1 MAGDKQNI
9 KENRQ
14 EIKPDIDESEDRE
27 SVPSELFYDG
37 ETEQEI
43 NSTLPYKLILG
54 LIVLSI
60 ALFFLYIFISAL
72 GKH

>member
-14 EIKPDIDESEDRE
+14 ESKPNIDESEDIE

-54 LIVLSI
+54 LIVLAI

>member
-14 EIKPDIDESEDRE
+14 EIKPNIDESEDME

-54 LIVLSI
+54 LIVLAI